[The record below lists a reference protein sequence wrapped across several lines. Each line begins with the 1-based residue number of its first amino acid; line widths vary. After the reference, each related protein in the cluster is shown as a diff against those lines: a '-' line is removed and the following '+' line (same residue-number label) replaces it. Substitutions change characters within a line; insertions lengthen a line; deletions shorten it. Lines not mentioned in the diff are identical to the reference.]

1 MNSDSQW
8 SNLLLSSLI
17 QIDNYPPKTF
27 KPNPSPWG
35 IVKLLYL
42 LYPVQVLK
50 GHIALGNARFPN
62 GTNGIQVLNFSFS
75 FFPI

>member
-8 SNLLLSSLI
+8 SSLLLSSLI
-17 QIDNYPPKTF
+17 HSQLSPKTF